1 MESSIEYDLIE
12 KAKKNPVHFEELY
25 NAHFKSVFLFVLKRV
40 GEKSDAADITSQVFL
55 KALSNL
61 KRFKHVGAPFSS
73 WLLKIAHNETLYH
86 FRKTAKRRSV
96 LISEEVLNN
105 VNEEAGLD
113 LENLYAKLS
122 LALQELR
129 TETLEL
135 IELRFFEQRPF
146 KEIATILNISE
157 NNAKVKTYRA
167 IDQLRKLVN
176 HG

>member
-1 MESSIEYDLIE
+1 
-12 KAKKNPVHFEELY
+12 
-25 NAHFKSVFLFVLKRV
+25 VLKRV
-40 GEKSDAADITSQVFL
+40 GDKNDAADITSQVFL

-61 KRFKHVGAPFSS
+61 KRFKHVGASFSA

-86 FRKTAKRRSV
+86 FRKTAKQRNV
-96 LISEEVLNN
+96 IISNDVISNVKDEE
-105 VNEEAGLD
+105 GFD
-113 LENLYAKLS
+113 LENLYSKLS

-129 TETLEL
+129 TEALQL

-146 KEIATILNISE
+146 REIGVILDISE

-167 IDQLRKLVN
+167 IEQLRKLVN

>member
-1 MESSIEYDLIE
+1 MEASSERDLID
-12 KAKKNPVHFEELY
+12 KAKKNPAQFEELY
-25 NAHFKSVFLFVLKRV
+25 NLHFKAVFIFVLKRV
-40 GEKSDAADITSQVFL
+40 GNKDDAADITSQVFL
-55 KALSNL
+55 KALTNL
-61 KRFKHVGAPFSS
+61 KRFKHMGAPFSA

-86 FRKTAKRRSV
+86 FRKTAKQRSV
-96 LISEEVLNN
+96 IISDEVISN
-105 VNEEAGLD
+105 VNEEAGFD
-113 LENLYAKLS
+113 LENLYTKLS

-129 TETLEL
+129 TETLHL

-146 KEIATILNISE
+146 KEIGIILNISE